1 VTLRDRI
8 LLAGGVAAAFLV
20 GAAAWLFI
28 SASASATPPDGGIRG
43 ALESASSRT
52 PAPSRTTEGE
62 LVVDI
67 EGGVA
72 HPGVA
77 RLPPGSRVADAIAA
91 AGGYADSADLAAAA
105 RTLNLA
111 SELTDGAQVY
121 VPRLG
126 DVAGGGTGTGSGG
139 GSGGGGGLVDLN
151 HATESEL
158 DALPGIGPVTVGK
171 IVAAREEQPFQTLDE
186 LVDRKVMTSSQLDKI
201 RDLATVG

>member
-1 VTLRDRI
+1 VTLSDRI

-28 SASASATPPDGGIRG
+28 SASAPATPPDGGITG
-43 ALESASSRT
+43 ALESAGSQT
-52 PAPSRTTEGE
+52 PAPSRAADAE

-72 HPGVA
+72 HPGIA

-111 SELTDGAQVY
+111 SELTDGTQVY

-126 DVAGGGTGTGSGG
+126 DVAGGGTGTGAGG
-139 GSGGGGGLVDLN
+139 GSGGAGLVDLN

-171 IVAAREEQPFQTLDE
+171 IVAARQEQPFQTLDE
-186 LVDRKVMTSSQLDKI
+186 LVDRKVMTNAQLDKI

>member
-1 VTLRDRI
+1 VTLSDRI
-8 LLAGGVAAAFLV
+8 LLSGGVAAAFLV

-28 SASASATPPDGGIRG
+28 SASAPATPPDGGITG

-52 PAPSRTTEGE
+52 PAPSQAAEGE

-72 HPGVA
+72 HPGIA

-91 AGGYADSADLAAAA
+91 AGGYADSADLAAAS

-126 DVAGGGTGTGSGG
+126 DVAGGGTGAGSGG
-139 GSGGGGGLVDLN
+139 TSGGGLVDLN

-171 IVAAREEQPFQTLDE
+171 IIAAREEQPFQTLDE
-186 LVDRKVMTSSQLDKI
+186 LVDRKVMTNAQLDKI

>member
-1 VTLRDRI
+1 VTLSDRI

-28 SASASATPPDGGIRG
+28 SSSAPATPPDGGITG
-43 ALESASSRT
+43 ALESAGSQT
-52 PAPSRTTEGE
+52 PAPSRAADAE

-72 HPGVA
+72 HPGIA

-111 SELTDGAQVY
+111 SELTDGTQVY

-126 DVAGGGTGTGSGG
+126 DVAGGGTGTGAGG
-139 GSGGGGGLVDLN
+139 GSGGAGLVDLN

-171 IVAAREEQPFQTLDE
+171 IVAARQEQPFQTLDE
-186 LVDRKVMTSSQLDKI
+186 LVDRKVMTNAQLDKI

>member
-1 VTLRDRI
+1 VTLSDRI

-28 SASASATPPDGGIRG
+28 SASAPATPPDGGITG
-43 ALESASSRT
+43 ALESASSQT
-52 PAPSRTTEGE
+52 PAPSQAADGE

-72 HPGVA
+72 HPGIA

-126 DVAGGGTGTGSGG
+126 DVAGGTGTGSGG
-139 GSGGGGGLVDLN
+139 ASSGGGLVDLN

-186 LVDRKVMTSSQLDKI
+186 LVNRNVMTSAQLDKI

>member
-1 VTLRDRI
+1 MTLSDRI

-28 SASASATPPDGGIRG
+28 SASAPATLPDGGITG
-43 ALESASSRT
+43 ALESAGSQT
-52 PAPSRTTEGE
+52 PAPSRTTDGE

-72 HPGVA
+72 HPGIA

-139 GSGGGGGLVDLN
+139 GSGGGGLVDLN

-186 LVDRKVMTSSQLDKI
+186 LVDRKVMTNAQLDKI

>member
-1 VTLRDRI
+1 VTLSDRI

-28 SASASATPPDGGIRG
+28 SASAPATPPDSGITG

-52 PAPSRTTEGE
+52 PIPSRTTDGE

-72 HPGVA
+72 HPGIA

-111 SELTDGAQVY
+111 SELTDGTQVY

-126 DVAGGGTGTGSGG
+126 DVAGGGTGTGAGG
-139 GSGGGGGLVDLN
+139 GSGGAGLVDLN

-171 IVAAREEQPFQTLDE
+171 IVAARQEQPFQTLDE
-186 LVDRKVMTSSQLDKI
+186 LVDRKVMTNAQLDKI

>member
-1 VTLRDRI
+1 VTLSDRI

-28 SASASATPPDGGIRG
+28 SASASATPPDGRITG
-43 ALESASSRT
+43 ALESAGSQT
-52 PAPSRTTEGE
+52 PAPSRTTDGE

-67 EGGVA
+67 EGGVV
-72 HPGVA
+72 HPGIA

-186 LVDRKVMTSSQLDKI
+186 LVDRKVMTSAQLDKI
-201 RDLATVG
+201 RDLAAVG

>member
-1 VTLRDRI
+1 VTLSDRI

-28 SASASATPPDGGIRG
+28 SGSAPATPPDGGITG

-52 PAPSRTTEGE
+52 PIPSRTIDGE

-72 HPGVA
+72 HPGIA

-139 GSGGGGGLVDLN
+139 ASGGGGLVDLN

-186 LVDRKVMTSSQLDKI
+186 LVDRKVMTNAQLDKI